1 MTATAALEMPRV
13 AKRRTTWAQRT
24 AQHTKAAKVAAEAL
38 IMKPALEDENGF
50 LVREWSLSDKLSVKI
65 ADIAT
70 TISRQRAFEVEEML
84 ETLPISGV
92 KKAIYAGW
100 LVKDPVAPWFL
111 VTTRARAELNLPRK
125 DRDGRT
131 IKFLDAGRFE
141 PPANGFA
148 DKVLKA
154 AGYAG

>member
-1 MTATAALEMPRV
+1 MNQFLEMPRV
-13 AKRRTTWAQRT
+13 AKKRKDYATRT
-24 AQHTKAAKVAAEAL
+24 AQHTKAAKIAAEGFL
-38 IMKPALEDENGF
+38 SRPVVSEDENGF

-154 AGYAG
+154 AGYTG